1 VSGVLRVWRG
11 RTDPDKARRYE
22 QLMLTT
28 HLPSIAARRIPGLRR
43 IEFARR
49 ATPTQVEFMTVM
61 HFDSMDA
68 VREYAGPEPERAAIA
83 PAAVALLTDPDPTV
97 AHFEILADV
106 AGTPPAP

>member
-1 VSGVLRVWRG
+1 MSGVLRVWRG
-11 RTDPDKARRYE
+11 RTDPERARLYE

-43 IEFARR
+43 IELAKRV
-49 ATPTQVEFMTVM
+49 AGAQVEFMTVM
-61 HFDSMDA
+61 HFDSKQA

-83 PAAVALLTDPDPTV
+83 PAAIGLLTDPDITV

-106 AGTPPAP
+106 AGSSAAS